1 MLGKTPQEGQGESF
15 RISEG
20 GETAGAQKAKQR
32 KFNTEITA
40 EQHFPAKKQLA
51 HLCQQ
56 QRMGQGAGAQAWVS
70 DPREMT
76 RVGSHEDTLRG
87 LLQQSGYKTGPD

>member
-56 QRMGQGAGAQAWVS
+56 QRMGAGCWGSGMGVRSQGDDQGWQ
-70 DPREMT
+70 P
-76 RVGSHEDTLRG
+76 
-87 LLQQSGYKTGPD
+87 